1 MSQLSRLDHL
11 VYGTP
16 DIEDTV
22 DRLERQTGVRAAAG
36 GQHLGRGTRN
46 ALMALGPRAYL
57 EILGPDPEQPEPDE
71 PRWLGIDDL
80 DTPRLITW
88 AATASPLAPFVE
100 EATARGISL
109 GRVQP
114 AHRRR
119 PDGVDLHWELTDPS
133 VMLAG
138 GLVPF
143 FIDWG
148 SGPHPADTAQGGVTV
163 TTLRAEHPEPDEV
176 ESLLQ
181 ALDLDIEVR
190 HSQRPALVAILECP
204 KGTVELR

>member
-1 MSQLSRLDHL
+1 MTQLFRLDHL
-11 VYGTP
+11 IYGTP
-16 DIEDTV
+16 DIEETV
-22 DRLERQTGVRAAAG
+22 DWLERQTGVRAAPG
-36 GQHLGRGTRN
+36 GQHLGHGTRN
-46 ALMALGPRAYL
+46 ALMALGSTTYL
-57 EILGPDPEQPEPDE
+57 EILGPDPEQPQPDE

-80 DTPRLITW
+80 DAPRLLTW
-88 AATASPLAPFVE
+88 AATASPLVPFAE
-100 EATARGISL
+100 KAMARGMDL
-109 GRVQP
+109 GMVQP

-148 SGPHPADTAQGGVTV
+148 SGPHPADTAPVGATFIG
-163 TTLRAEHPEPDEV
+163 LRAEHPEPDAV
-176 ESLLQ
+176 VSLLQ
-181 ALDLDIEVR
+181 DLDLNLEVVR
-190 HSQRPALVAILECP
+190 GPQVALVATLEGP